1 LVRLRIPP
9 ITIRFRAASLGRE
22 ILAVDTSTAAFI
34 GAPAAGAPNQPV
46 LVTSIEAYDREFG
59 SADDELRRAVKLF
72 FDNGARRAYA
82 LRPQSDIVD
91 ELDKLDDVSFAL
103 LAFPGSGSLDPG
115 EAATVASAAIELCE
129 RRRAFVVLDPPAAL
143 APEDVA
149 AWGGSLGSPRHA
161 AIYVPRLKVPGAEAA
176 ASGAAVGVY
185 ARTDMTRG
193 VWRAPAGSASTV
205 SGAVDVTV
213 RFPDSTN
220 ATLNQAGVNVVR
232 PFANRFVLWG
242 ARTLATADPE
252 WKYVN
257 VSRFSLF
264 LERSIEEGTQ
274 WAVFEPN
281 GENLWREVRRSVEA
295 FMSSLFQQGAFAATT
310 AEDAYFVRCDRTTMT
325 QDDID
330 NGRLVIVVG
339 FAPHRP
345 AEFVVIR
352 IN

>member
-1 LVRLRIPP
+1 MVRLRIPA
-9 ITIRFRAASLGRE
+9 ISIRLRAASAGRE
-22 ILAVDTSTAAFI
+22 ILGVDTSTAAFV
-34 GAPAAGAPNQPV
+34 GAPAAGAPKEPV
-46 LVTSIEAYDREFG
+46 LVTSVVDYEREFG
-59 SADDELRRAVKLF
+59 GADDELRRAVKLF

-82 LRPQSDIVD
+82 LRAQSDIVD
-91 ELDKLDDVSFAL
+91 ELDKLDDVSFGL
-103 LAFPGSGSLDPG
+103 LAFPESGSLDPG
-115 EAATVASAAIELCE
+115 EAATVATAAIDLCE

-149 AWGGSLGSPRHA
+149 AWAGSLGSTRHA

-176 ASGAAVGVY
+176 ASGAVVGVY
-185 ARTDMTRG
+185 ARTDIDRG
-193 VWRAPAGSASTV
+193 VWRAPAGTATTV
-205 SGAVDVTV
+205 RGAVDVTV
-213 RFPDSTN
+213 RLPDSTV
-220 ATLNQAGVNVVR
+220 ATLNQAGVNVIR
-232 PFANRFVLWG
+232 PFANRLVLWG
-242 ARTLATADPE
+242 ARTLATAEPE

-257 VSRFSLF
+257 VCRFAIF
-264 LERSIEEGTQ
+264 LERSIVEGTQ

-281 GENLWREVRRSVEA
+281 GEDLWREVRRSVKT
-295 FMSSLFQQGAFAATT
+295 FMSRLFQQGAFAATT

-330 NGRLVIVVG
+330 SGRLVIVVG

>member
-1 LVRLRIPP
+1 LVRIRIPP
-9 ITIRFRAASLGRE
+9 ISIRIRAASPGRE
-22 ILAVDTSTAAFI
+22 ILGVDTSTAAFV
-34 GAPAAGAPNQPV
+34 GAPAAGAPKEPV
-46 LVTSIEAYDREFG
+46 LVTSVGDYVQKFG
-59 SADDELRRAVKLF
+59 GADDELRRAVTLYF
-72 FDNGARRAYA
+72 ENRALRAYA
-82 LRPQSDIVD
+82 FRPQSDIVA

-103 LAFPGSGSLDPG
+103 LALPESGSLDAG
-115 EAATVASAAIELCE
+115 EAATVATAAIELCE

-143 APEDVA
+143 ALEDVA
-149 AWGGSLGSPRHA
+149 AWAGSLGSTRHA
-161 AIYVPRLKVPGAEAA
+161 AIYLPRLKVPGAEAA

-185 ARTDMTRG
+185 ARTDIERG
-193 VWRAPAGSASTV
+193 VWRAPAGTATTLR
-205 SGAVDVTV
+205 GAVDVTV
-213 RFPDSTN
+213 SLPDSTI
-220 ATLNQAGVNVVR
+220 ATLYQSGVNVVR
-232 PFANRFVLWG
+232 PLASRLVLWG

-257 VSRFSLF
+257 VSRFALF
-264 LERSIEEGTQ
+264 LERSIDQGTQ

-281 GENLWREVRRSVEA
+281 GEGLWQEVRRSVEA
-295 FMSSLFQQGAFAATT
+295 FMFVLFQQGALAAST
-310 AEDAYFVRCDRTTMT
+310 AEEAYFVRCDRTTMT